1 MHKKL
6 LPVVVL
12 LLSAIFLLSGCRK
25 ENPNKTVDKIVI
37 IQGSDQQALPN
48 SEFKKELKLELLGP
62 RIPGLFGG
70 KGTREP
76 VKGVKV
82 DFIPIKGSDLI
93 FTPEVAYSKVGG
105 AVTVKIRTGNQI
117 GDQYFKIVP
126 ENSKITKTVRLIS
139 GVLIDGISQETYS
152 GNYLPKPLKLKLVDK
167 AGKPV
172 QGADVFFHVSSSPE
186 KKTTAKCV
194 PGKTVTNK
202 DGIAKTRVKVGKD
215 TGIYNVVAE
224 VNDSAKNINYRGIH
238 IKELGINVV
247 RLIIIV
253 LAGLAI
259 FIYGM
264 KLMSDGLQLV
274 AGQKLKGVLKFFTKN
289 RFIAVLAGTVVT
301 AAIQSSSACTVMV
314 VGFVNAGLLT
324 LTQAIGIIFGANIG
338 TTVTAQ
344 IISFKLEG
352 LAFPAIIIG
361 AVIMMCSKKTVLKG
375 WGQTIFGFGL
385 LFFGMGLMGSEL
397 KLISKFPSFVN
408 FFNHFDCSPVNG
420 YMPFLSII
428 GAIGIGALMTVLI
441 QSSSATIG
449 IALAL
454 AVGGLINFYTAV
466 PLILGDNIGT
476 TITALLA
483 SLGANRPARQTA
495 IAHMLFN
502 VIGAIYMIILFFIP
516 YPGTNIPIYLYFINA
531 ITPGD
536 VFAVIPENI
545 ARHIA
550 MAHTVFNVINVII
563 FLPFVAV
570 IARIC
575 NYIIKIK
582 GDQSIVIENLE
593 PHLLETPVLAIRQ
606 VSSSLNYMLNESW
619 SMIKTSINDV
629 FLANK
634 VEDKVISDLSE
645 RELRIDQMQE
655 DITEYLVK
663 LTQKRLTMVQAE
675 LVPHLMHCTNDTEKI
690 ADFSDLIIGLR
701 KRMKSKDLKLSKEAE
716 SEFSDLWG
724 KIYTQAESV
733 MNYLENAEETN
744 INIAEKKA
752 RKIKSLTA
760 KMEKA
765 HIKRLEKGKCN
776 VKTGVIF
783 IEMLSISEQISS
795 CLENISDRIPKIK
808 RYYSGNRVIS

>member
-1 MHKKL
+1 MYKKL
-6 LPVVVL
+6 LPVVVML
-12 LLSAIFLLSGCRK
+12 LTTIFFISGCRK
-25 ENPNKTVDKIVI
+25 ENSNKIVDKIVI
-37 IQGSDQQALPN
+37 IQGANQQALPN
-48 SEFKKELKLELLGP
+48 SEYKKELKLELLGP
-62 RIPGLFGG
+62 RIPGFFGG

-82 DFIPIKGSDLI
+82 EFIPIKGSDLM
-93 FTPEVAYSKVGG
+93 FTPKIAYSKVGG
-105 AVTVKIRTGNQI
+105 AVTVKIKTGSQI
-117 GDQYFKIVP
+117 GDQYFKIEP
-126 ENSKITKTVRLIS
+126 ENSNRSEIVRLIS
-139 GVLIDGISQETYS
+139 GVSIDGIAQEAYS

-167 AGKPV
+167 NGKPV

-186 KKTTAKCV
+186 KKISAKCV
-194 PGKTVTNK
+194 PPKTVTDK
-202 DGIAKTRVKVGKD
+202 DGIAKTKVKVGTE
-215 TGIYNVVAE
+215 TGVYNVVAE
-224 VNDSAKNINYRGIH
+224 VNDPAKNINYRGIH
-238 IKELGINVV
+238 IKELGINVLKLV
-247 RLIIIV
+247 IIV

-274 AGQKLKGVLKFFTKN
+274 AGQKLKSVLKFFTKN
-289 RFIAVLAGTVVT
+289 RFIAILAGTVVT

-361 AVIMMCSKKTVLKG
+361 AVIMMCSKRTVLKG

-420 YMPFLSII
+420 SMPFLAIL

-454 AVGGLINFYTAV
+454 AMGGLINFYTAV

-502 VIGAIYMIILFFIP
+502 VIGAIYMVILFFIP

-563 FLPFVAV
+563 FIPFVAV

-582 GDQSIVIENLE
+582 DDQSIVIENLE

-619 SMIKTSINDV
+619 YMIKTSINDV
-629 FLANK
+629 FISNK
-634 VEDKVISDLSE
+634 IEDKVISDLAE
-645 RELRIDQMQE
+645 RELKVDQMQE

-663 LTQKRLTMVQAE
+663 LTQKRLTLVQAE

-690 ADFSDLIIGLR
+690 ADFSDLIIRLC
-701 KRMKSKDLKLSKEAE
+701 KRMKSKDLKLSKEAVT
-716 SEFSDLWG
+716 EFSDLWK

-752 RKIKSLTA
+752 RKIKSFTA

-776 VKTGVIF
+776 VKTGVIY
-783 IEMLSISEQISS
+783 IEMLGISEQISS
-795 CLENISDRIPKIK
+795 CLENISDRMPRIK